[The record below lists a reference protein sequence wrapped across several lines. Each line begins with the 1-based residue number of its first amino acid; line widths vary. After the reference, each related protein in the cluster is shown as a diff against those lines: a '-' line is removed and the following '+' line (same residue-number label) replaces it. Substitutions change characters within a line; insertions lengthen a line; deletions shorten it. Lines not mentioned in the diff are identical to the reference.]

1 MEGDIDFVEFIN
13 VLTMGYYIL
22 VMPVDGTASDTFSVN
37 VI

>member
-1 MEGDIDFVEFIN
+1 MGGNIDFVEFIN

-22 VMPVDGTASDTFSVN
+22 VMLVDGTASDSFSAN

>member
-1 MEGDIDFVEFIN
+1 MEGNIDFVEFIN
-13 VLTMGYYIL
+13 VLTTGYYIL